1 MAAYDILVIAL
12 CHVILKYPAAIG
24 KVLKDCTHDIEPL
37 VSTLILQSII
47 LHPCLSDSPFD
58 IFLVIK
64 KCFRSGRSTAVQT
77 PARRGVE
84 ERALMSPSAG
94 ASTAFQ
100 IPQWFYGRF
109 FFQFFHSWLFLY
121 LFPFSFF
128 LFVFISLFPF
138 FFLFIFLLIFF
149 KCITFSKMMTY
160 FRKIWFFF
168 RKLMNFFTISL
179 PFFNIDERFENLW
192 TFFKILF
199 FFIFLYLFF
208 NLWTFSYFD
217 KLFFNIVEIFQN
229 SWFFF

>member
-1 MAAYDILVIAL
+1 M
-12 CHVILKYPAAIG
+12 
-24 KVLKDCTHDIEPL
+24 LKDCTHDIEPL

-64 KCFRSGRSTAVQT
+64 KCFRSGRSTALQT
-77 PARRGVE
+77 TARRGVE

-138 FFLFIFLLIFF
+138 FLFFLFIFLLIFF
-149 KCITFSKMMTY
+149 KCITFSKMMIY
-160 FRKIWFFF
+160 FRKIHRQVSPQVVFYGYIT
-168 RKLMNFFTISL
+168 FTPCL
-179 PFFNIDERFENLW
+179 GPYAAENCGSV
-192 TFFKILF
+192 
-199 FFIFLYLFF
+199 F
-208 NLWTFSYFD
+208 NLFLIHLY
-217 KLFFNIVEIFQN
+217 
-229 SWFFF
+229 